1 MAAKERQ
8 RGYWIP
14 YIFFGMFAVIIAVN
28 GALVYWATSTWPGL
42 SSSNHYEK
50 GLAYNDVLEAERA
63 QAALG
68 WTAQAELGEVSG
80 GKGALTVTLR
90 DREGQPLYADQVV
103 AHLIRPT
110 VEGLDSETV
119 MRPSGEGLYRA
130 EASLPEPGVWDLVL
144 EVEQGGRELVSKQ
157 RLFVRP

>member
-1 MAAKERQ
+1 MTIKQRQ

-28 GALVYWATSTWPGL
+28 GTLVYWATSTWPGL

-50 GLAYNDVLEAERA
+50 GLAYNEVLQDVREQE
-63 QAALG
+63 ALG
-68 WTAQAELGEVSG
+68 WQVQAELGELQG
-80 GKGALTVTLR
+80 GVGPLTVTLK
-90 DREGQPLYADQVV
+90 DSDGKPLYAERVE

-110 VEGLDSETV
+110 VEGLDSQTLMTEAGAGV
-119 MRPSGEGLYRA
+119 FRA

-144 EVEQGGRELVSKQ
+144 VVEEGGRELVSKQ
-157 RLFVRP
+157 RLFVKP